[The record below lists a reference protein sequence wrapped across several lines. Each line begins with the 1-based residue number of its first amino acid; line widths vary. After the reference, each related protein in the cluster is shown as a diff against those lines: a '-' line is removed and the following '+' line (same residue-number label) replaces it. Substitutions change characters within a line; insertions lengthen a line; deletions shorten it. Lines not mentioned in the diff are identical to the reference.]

1 MLVLLWILLLNS
13 FSVVDLLMG
22 VVLGVL
28 ISHLTSQFWPE
39 RPPIKSL
46 GKAFSYL
53 GLVAWDVV
61 VANIR
66 VLRASSCSGA
76 DSLDVRW
83 VVLPLEL
90 RSPEAISVLAGT
102 ITMTPG
108 TVSCD
113 LSADGRSLLVHC
125 LDATPGRGPRHEG
138 PLRGPPQGDLP
149 VIAWRYRLLRALARR
164 AAQPVAP
171 AARGRSLMDRVL
183 AVDTMVINIIALIIL
198 FGIQQRT
205 RSSSR
210 PRCCSRC
217 SASSPQSPTAASM
230 RGDVIE

>member
-1 MLVLLWILLLNS
+1 MAGRQPTNDTRSRFERWLPHPWLTLVLVLLWILLLNS
-13 FSVVDLLMG
+13 FSVGGLLMG

-61 VANIR
+61 VANMQVTRIILFR
-66 VLRASSCSGA
+66 RA
-76 DSLDVRW
+76 DSLAVRW

-125 LDATPGRGPRHEG
+125 LDAPDAEDAVRAMK
-138 PLRGPPQGDLP
+138 D
-149 VIAWRYRLLRALARR
+149 RYEARLKEIF
-164 AAQPVAP
+164 P
-171 AARGRSLMDRVL
+171 
-183 AVDTMVINIIALIIL
+183 
-198 FGIQQRT
+198 
-205 RSSSR
+205 
-210 PRCCSRC
+210 
-217 SASSPQSPTAASM
+217 
-230 RGDVIE
+230 

>member
-1 MLVLLWILLLNS
+1 MAGRQPTNDTRSRRERWLPHPWLTLVLVLLWMLLLNS
-13 FSVVDLLMG
+13 FSVGGVLMG

-39 RPPIKSL
+39 RPPIKSFA
-46 GKAFSYL
+46 KAFSYL

-61 VANIR
+61 VANLQVTRIILFR
-66 VLRASSCSGA
+66 RADA
-76 DSLDVRW
+76 LAVRW

-125 LDATPGRGPRHEG
+125 LDAPDAEEAVRAMK
-138 PLRGPPQGDLP
+138 D
-149 VIAWRYRLLRALARR
+149 RYEARLKEIF
-164 AAQPVAP
+164 P
-171 AARGRSLMDRVL
+171 
-183 AVDTMVINIIALIIL
+183 
-198 FGIQQRT
+198 
-205 RSSSR
+205 
-210 PRCCSRC
+210 
-217 SASSPQSPTAASM
+217 
-230 RGDVIE
+230 

>member
-1 MLVLLWILLLNS
+1 MAGRQPSNDTRSRFERWLPHPWLTLVLVLLWILLLNS
-13 FSVVDLLMG
+13 FSVGGLLMG

-61 VANIR
+61 VANMQVTRIILFR
-66 VLRASSCSGA
+66 RA

-125 LDATPGRGPRHEG
+125 LDAPDAEDAVRAMK
-138 PLRGPPQGDLP
+138 D
-149 VIAWRYRLLRALARR
+149 RYEARLKEIFA
-164 AAQPVAP
+164 
-171 AARGRSLMDRVL
+171 
-183 AVDTMVINIIALIIL
+183 
-198 FGIQQRT
+198 
-205 RSSSR
+205 
-210 PRCCSRC
+210 
-217 SASSPQSPTAASM
+217 
-230 RGDVIE
+230 

>member
-1 MLVLLWILLLNS
+1 MAGRQPSNDTRSRFERWLPHPWLTLVLVLLWILLLNS
-13 FSVVDLLMG
+13 FSVGGLLMG

-61 VANIR
+61 VANLQVARIILFR
-66 VLRASSCSGA
+66 RA
-76 DSLDVRW
+76 DSLAVRW

-125 LDATPGRGPRHEG
+125 LDAPDAEEAVRAMK
-138 PLRGPPQGDLP
+138 D
-149 VIAWRYRLLRALARR
+149 RYEARLKEIFA
-164 AAQPVAP
+164 
-171 AARGRSLMDRVL
+171 
-183 AVDTMVINIIALIIL
+183 
-198 FGIQQRT
+198 
-205 RSSSR
+205 
-210 PRCCSRC
+210 
-217 SASSPQSPTAASM
+217 
-230 RGDVIE
+230 

>member
-1 MLVLLWILLLNS
+1 MAGRQPTNDTRSRFERWLPHPWLTLVLVLLWILLLNS
-13 FSVVDLLMG
+13 FSVGGLLMG

-39 RPPIKSL
+39 RPPVKSL

-53 GLVAWDVV
+53 DLMAWDVV
-61 VANIR
+61 VANMQVTRIILFR
-66 VLRASSCSGA
+66 RA

-125 LDATPGRGPRHEG
+125 LDAPDAEDAVRAMK
-138 PLRGPPQGDLP
+138 D
-149 VIAWRYRLLRALARR
+149 RYEARLKEIF
-164 AAQPVAP
+164 P
-171 AARGRSLMDRVL
+171 
-183 AVDTMVINIIALIIL
+183 
-198 FGIQQRT
+198 
-205 RSSSR
+205 
-210 PRCCSRC
+210 
-217 SASSPQSPTAASM
+217 
-230 RGDVIE
+230 

>member
-1 MLVLLWILLLNS
+1 MAGRQPTNDTRSRLERWLPHPWLTLVLVLLWILLLNS
-13 FSVVDLLMG
+13 FSVGGLLMG

-28 ISHLTSQFWPE
+28 ISRLTSQFWPE

-61 VANIR
+61 VANMQVTRIILFR
-66 VLRASSCSGA
+66 RA

-125 LDATPGRGPRHEG
+125 LDAPDAEDAVRAMK
-138 PLRGPPQGDLP
+138 D
-149 VIAWRYRLLRALARR
+149 RYEARLKEIF
-164 AAQPVAP
+164 P
-171 AARGRSLMDRVL
+171 
-183 AVDTMVINIIALIIL
+183 
-198 FGIQQRT
+198 
-205 RSSSR
+205 
-210 PRCCSRC
+210 
-217 SASSPQSPTAASM
+217 
-230 RGDVIE
+230 

>member
-1 MLVLLWILLLNS
+1 MAGRPPTDDTRSRLERWLPHPWLTLVLVLLWILLLNS
-13 FSVVDLLMG
+13 FSVGGLLMG

-61 VANIR
+61 VANMQVTRIILFR
-66 VLRASSCSGA
+66 RA

-125 LDATPGRGPRHEG
+125 LDAPDAEDAVRAMK
-138 PLRGPPQGDLP
+138 D
-149 VIAWRYRLLRALARR
+149 RYEARLKEIF
-164 AAQPVAP
+164 P
-171 AARGRSLMDRVL
+171 
-183 AVDTMVINIIALIIL
+183 
-198 FGIQQRT
+198 
-205 RSSSR
+205 
-210 PRCCSRC
+210 
-217 SASSPQSPTAASM
+217 
-230 RGDVIE
+230 

>member
-1 MLVLLWILLLNS
+1 MAGRAPTADTRSRLERWLPHPWLTLVLVLLWILLLNS
-13 FSVVDLLMG
+13 FSVGGLLMG

-61 VANIR
+61 VANMQVTRIILFR
-66 VLRASSCSGA
+66 RA

-125 LDATPGRGPRHEG
+125 LDAPDAEEAVRAMK
-138 PLRGPPQGDLP
+138 D
-149 VIAWRYRLLRALARR
+149 RYEARLKEIFA
-164 AAQPVAP
+164 
-171 AARGRSLMDRVL
+171 
-183 AVDTMVINIIALIIL
+183 
-198 FGIQQRT
+198 
-205 RSSSR
+205 
-210 PRCCSRC
+210 
-217 SASSPQSPTAASM
+217 
-230 RGDVIE
+230 

>member
-1 MLVLLWILLLNS
+1 MAGRQPTNDTRSRLERWLPHPWLTLVLVLLWILLLNS
-13 FSVVDLLMG
+13 FSVGGLLMG

-61 VANIR
+61 VANLQVTRIILFR
-66 VLRASSCSGA
+66 RADA
-76 DSLDVRW
+76 LDVRW

-125 LDATPGRGPRHEG
+125 LDAPDAEDAVRAMK
-138 PLRGPPQGDLP
+138 D
-149 VIAWRYRLLRALARR
+149 RYEARLKEIF
-164 AAQPVAP
+164 P
-171 AARGRSLMDRVL
+171 
-183 AVDTMVINIIALIIL
+183 
-198 FGIQQRT
+198 
-205 RSSSR
+205 
-210 PRCCSRC
+210 
-217 SASSPQSPTAASM
+217 
-230 RGDVIE
+230 

>member
-1 MLVLLWILLLNS
+1 MAGRQPTNDTRSRFERWLPHPWLTLVLVLLWILLLNS
-13 FSVVDLLMG
+13 FSVGGLMMG

-46 GKAFSYL
+46 GKAFSCL

-61 VANIR
+61 VANLQVTRIILFR
-66 VLRASSCSGA
+66 RADA
-76 DSLDVRW
+76 LDVRW

-125 LDATPGRGPRHEG
+125 LDAPDAEEAVRAMK
-138 PLRGPPQGDLP
+138 D
-149 VIAWRYRLLRALARR
+149 RYEARLKEIF
-164 AAQPVAP
+164 P
-171 AARGRSLMDRVL
+171 
-183 AVDTMVINIIALIIL
+183 
-198 FGIQQRT
+198 
-205 RSSSR
+205 
-210 PRCCSRC
+210 
-217 SASSPQSPTAASM
+217 
-230 RGDVIE
+230 

>member
-1 MLVLLWILLLNS
+1 MAGRQPTNDTRSRLERWLPHPWLTLVLVLLWILLLNS
-13 FSVVDLLMG
+13 FSVGGLLMG

-61 VANIR
+61 VANLQVASIILFR
-66 VLRASSCSGA
+66 RADA
-76 DSLDVRW
+76 LDVRW

-125 LDATPGRGPRHEG
+125 LDAPDAEEAVRAMK
-138 PLRGPPQGDLP
+138 D
-149 VIAWRYRLLRALARR
+149 RYEARLKEIFA
-164 AAQPVAP
+164 
-171 AARGRSLMDRVL
+171 
-183 AVDTMVINIIALIIL
+183 
-198 FGIQQRT
+198 
-205 RSSSR
+205 
-210 PRCCSRC
+210 
-217 SASSPQSPTAASM
+217 
-230 RGDVIE
+230 